1 MICFN
6 DSGNVK
12 VWLNENLSKNQA
24 SLNARSM
31 DLEIPKMDDINF
43 AQRRSRQ
50 CVEKL
55 MKIVQNSCI
64 QPFPKAFKE
73 QANKLSTFFEISNF
87 VDFFCVQNNI
97 KILDRIELRKT
108 PIFVPNPTQA
118 NLYSSG
124 GAVPVRVQVG
134 PSLQSSRV
142 NQVFHSNFNQRQPLS
157 PVFIPAV
164 QQSIQNV

>member
-31 DLEIPKMDDINF
+31 DLEMPKMDDINF

-64 QPFPKAFKE
+64 QPFPRAFKE

-108 PIFVPNPTQA
+108 PIFVSNPTQA

-157 PVFIPAV
+157 PVFIPPA